1 MDERQ
6 RVEAY
11 VRELVERQGLPMP
24 DDFEARERSVVLKW
38 TQRRVAV
45 IVDFDDAARAQG
57 AVGRRRGLTV
67 GPA

>member
-1 MDERQ
+1 MPGVDERE

-38 TQRRVAV
+38 TERRVAV
-45 IVDFDDAARAQG
+45 IVDFDEAARAHP
-57 AVGRRRGLTV
+57 APATVAGL
-67 GPA
+67 AL